1 MARSPNKGIV
11 QICLIL
17 TGICCFIFWIVTFI
31 AQLNPLIGPQLHT
44 GLIRW
49 ILIEWYGEIFNICFG
64 SFFQFQAHFLKKN
77 ILVHNYFEKKIQF
90 SKYVKKK
97 YSY

>member
-49 ILIEWYGEIFNICFG
+49 ILIEWYGGKLDTLGETRVNYSSNQCFLLTVVKRYLTFVLVVFFSFNLTF
-64 SFFQFQAHFLKKN
+64 
-77 ILVHNYFEKKIQF
+77 
-90 SKYVKKK
+90 
-97 YSY
+97 